1 MLVIVAFHAMHNLS
15 KVSRVLKYKCC
26 RLRNLDMS
34 KEIHPLKEANVAA
47 LYSVLQTV
55 LAPLHNKVE
64 ALYKLR
70 SKISIL
76 KFRLWKIK

>member
-1 MLVIVAFHAMHNLS
+1 
-15 KVSRVLKYKCC
+15 
-26 RLRNLDMS
+26 MS